1 MVLESLIKTKSA
13 RKHPLV
19 MLVLGIVLASIG
31 IILGL
36 NTFPKSASV
45 LSVAFVTI
53 GSVPMLHALFR
64 REEREEAA
72 KPGPAATFLE
82 RHFDIIMV
90 YAWLFVGLIIS
101 YALWYAF
108 MPTALRESAFSE
120 QEETWKSINSL
131 RGNIVQ
137 SEAIAPSG
145 ASCSS
150 SDLFSLAVECIFF
163 NNAMV
168 LGWAIVFSLVY
179 GAGAVFLIA
188 WNASVIGL
196 VLGKEILARD
206 IFSASAK
213 AIGLLPHGSLEIV
226 AYFIGAIA
234 GGIIS
239 AVVTKSRYKSHEL
252 ETIVKDALFL
262 VIIAYGV
269 LLAAAIVEAA
279 LILYY

>member
-1 MVLESLIKTKSA
+1 
-13 RKHPLV
+13 
-19 MLVLGIVLASIG
+19 
-31 IILGL
+31 
-36 NTFPKSASV
+36 
-45 LSVAFVTI
+45 
-53 GSVPMLHALFR
+53 
-64 REEREEAA
+64 
-72 KPGPAATFLE
+72 
-82 RHFDIIMV
+82 
-90 YAWLFVGLIIS
+90 
-101 YALWYAF
+101 